1 LSATPWGRRRERPR
15 IAVVKPDWGI
25 TGGAELVL
33 DRVVKMLRDDG
44 CRVEMRR
51 VPVQQA
57 NRHPRGVAVPGEAW
71 NALPDYFRY
80 MSLAETFEGL
90 DVGDADLVISTQ
102 PPSYAV
108 DHPRHLALFYHHLRI
123 YYDLADVHVRAG
135 YTDPTLHAEAQRGVQ
150 ELDRGYFAN
159 VGWFLTNSSR
169 VSQRLRQFN
178 GVTNASVLH
187 AGPTSSSPARAVTER
202 TGSGPVLCVSRSEFT
217 KRTELFVH
225 AMAHLPHRSGVLVG
239 SGGRLPWLRV
249 LRERFSNRA
258 VDLDSFGDE
267 DLWCNRAELVAQ
279 PDVPEPP
286 DARLRIAG
294 HVENRELHD
303 LYRRASCL
311 VAPALDEDYGL
322 TAVEAM
328 AWGLPA
334 VVCSDGGGL
343 ADLVEDDVSGL
354 VVEPTGRAIAEAV
367 ERICSDPD
375 LSRRLSEGARER
387 SQQFTWK
394 RAHEEL
400 REGLA
405 RVMDEAPS

>member
-1 LSATPWGRRRERPR
+1 
-15 IAVVKPDWGI
+15 VVKPDWGI

-33 DRVVKMLRDDG
+33 DRVVKMLREDG
-44 CRVEMRR
+44 HRVEVRR

-57 NRHPRGVAVPGEAW
+57 NRHPRGVGVPSEAW

-80 MSLAETFEGL
+80 MSLAETFERL
-90 DVGDADLVISTQ
+90 DLSGTDLVISTQ
-102 PPSYAV
+102 PPSYAA
-108 DHPRHLALFYHHLRI
+108 DHPRHLALFFHHLRI

-135 YTDPTLHAEAQRGVQ
+135 YTDPALHAEAQRAVQ
-150 ELDRGYFAN
+150 DLDRRYFAG

-169 VSQRLRQFN
+169 VSERLRQFN
-178 GVTNASVLH
+178 GVSNSSVLH
-187 AGPTSSSPARAVTER
+187 AGPTSSSPAHPVTDR
-202 TGSGPVLCVSRSEFT
+202 PGTGPVLCVSRSEFT

-225 AMAHLPHRSGVLVG
+225 AMAHLRDRSGVLVG

-249 LRERFSNRA
+249 LRERFSA
-258 VDLDSFGDE
+258 PGVDLDSFGAE
-267 DLWCNRAELVAQ
+267 DLWCNKAELLAQ
-279 PDVPEPP
+279 PDVPERP

-334 VVCSDGGGL
+334 VVCTDGGGL
-343 ADLVEDDVSGL
+343 ADLVEHDVSGL
-354 VVEPTGRAIAEAV
+354 VVEPTGKAIAEAV

-387 SQQFTWK
+387 SQQFTWA

-405 RVMDEAPS
+405 QVMEEARP